1 MLVSR
6 PPNEE
11 PVLTARNSPSHQI
24 PLTVESAPRVRLIV
38 ESGSEAQAPINC
50 RRVVTLI
57 GSRPG
62 CRLNLQH
69 RLVAPVHVAIVNAG
83 THVVAVDLLSKD
95 GTKLNGLKMLYEHLT
110 DGDMLEV
117 GRWTFRV
124 EIEEPEHDGDDDVH
138 QFGLDPTPH
147 IVALEQTTTR
157 RILRPH
163 RDVCTIGRRHGCDIT
178 ISSSRVSRAHCL
190 LLNYFG
196 YPALCDLF
204 SRNHTLVNGQPIA
217 YRALENGDMV
227 AFGDS
232 RFRVRL
238 FGSALS
244 ERVING
250 NSKPKSVVKLAP
262 PPEPDMID
270 IEATESAQRWSIAEK
285 LEKAARKR

>member
-1 MLVSR
+1 M
-6 PPNEE
+6 
-11 PVLTARNSPSHQI
+11 TAGKNTSQQI
-24 PLTVESAPRVRLIV
+24 PLIAESAPRVRLVV
-38 ESGSEAQAPINC
+38 ESGSDAQAPINC

-57 GSRPG
+57 GSRSG
-62 CRLNLQH
+62 CRINLRH
-69 RLVAPVHVAIVNAG
+69 RRVAPVHVALVNTG
-83 THVVAVDLLSKD
+83 THVVAVDLVSSH
-95 GTKLNGLKMLYEHLT
+95 GTTLNGLTMQYERLT
-110 DGDMLEV
+110 DGDLLEV

-124 EIEEPEHDGDDDVH
+124 ELEEPEHHGEDDVH

-178 ISSSRVSRAHCL
+178 IASSRVSRTHCL

-196 YPALCDLF
+196 YPALCDLL
-204 SRNHTLVNGQPIA
+204 SRNQTLVNGQPIL

-227 AFGDS
+227 TFADS

-244 ERVING
+244 ERVANG
-250 NSKPKSVVKLAP
+250 NSKPKREVRLAP
-262 PPEPDMID
+262 GPPEPDMID
-270 IEATESAQRWSIAEK
+270 IEATESAQRWSIADK